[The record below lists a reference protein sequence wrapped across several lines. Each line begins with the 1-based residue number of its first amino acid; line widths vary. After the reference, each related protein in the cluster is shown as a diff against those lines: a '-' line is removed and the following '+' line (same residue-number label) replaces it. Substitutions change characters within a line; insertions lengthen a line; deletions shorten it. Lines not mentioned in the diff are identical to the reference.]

1 MWNFS
6 KPGLEACTLMK
17 RQRVSVGDSGESQYK
32 YVKDDPTGLG
42 DVVTWGQLRN
52 VLCESDSCSEDYDD
66 SSSDSGDNDSS
77 SEDENPTQI
86 E

>member
-1 MWNFS
+1 MQPPPEARIVWNFS

-42 DVVTWGQLRN
+42 DVVTWG
-52 VLCESDSCSEDYDD
+52 
-66 SSSDSGDNDSS
+66 
-77 SEDENPTQI
+77 
-86 E
+86 